1 MCDDPKKKSS
11 QNLTDASDMSTPTT
25 NSRQPDV
32 SSHAHRL
39 GHRAQYVSISRTPTA
54 VIARVVTPAI
64 GQREAPI
71 VETEILDALVD
82 SPSSSKWLVMDLSA
96 VSVLSSMGLGMCVEL
111 RRHAKERKMRT
122 ALFGLNGHLRD
133 LFRMMKVDR
142 LYKTVHSKDD
152 LRKITNS

>member
-1 MCDDPKKKSS
+1 MLVGKPWSLAK
-11 QNLTDASDMSTPTT
+11 
-25 NSRQPDV
+25 
-32 SSHAHRL
+32 
-39 GHRAQYVSISRTPTA
+39 SRT
-54 VIARVVTPAI
+54 RVYV
-64 GQREAPI
+64 
-71 VETEILDALVD
+71 
-82 SPSSSKWLVMDLSA
+82 
-96 VSVLSSMGLGMCVEL
+96 GLGMCVEL

>member
-1 MCDDPKKKSS
+1 MCDDPKHKPGFDP
-11 QNLTDASDMSTPTT
+11 TDATGMSTPTT
-25 NSRQPDV
+25 NSRHPVV
-32 SSHAHRL
+32 STDSH
-39 GHRAQYVSISRTPTA
+39 GTGSRAQYVSISRTPKA
-54 VIARVVTPAI
+54 VVARVVTPAI

-71 VETEILDALVD
+71 VESEILDALAD
-82 SPSSSKWLVMDLSA
+82 SPGDCKWLVMDLSA

-152 LRKITNS
+152 LRKLTT

>member
-1 MCDDPKKKSS
+1 M
-11 QNLTDASDMSTPTT
+11 
-25 NSRQPDV
+25 
-32 SSHAHRL
+32 
-39 GHRAQYVSISRTPTA
+39 
-54 VIARVVTPAI
+54 IARVVAPAI

-71 VETEILDALVD
+71 VETEVLDALAD
-82 SPSSSKWLVMDLSA
+82 SPNECKWLVMDLSA

-111 RRHAKERKMRT
+111 RRHAKEQKMRT

-152 LRKITNS
+152 LRKLTNR

>member
-1 MCDDPKKKSS
+1 
-11 QNLTDASDMSTPTT
+11 MSIPTT
-25 NSRQPDV
+25 NSRQPVD
-32 SSHAHRL
+32 STTAHRPAT
-39 GHRAQYVSISRTPTA
+39 RAQYVSISRTPTS

-71 VETEILDALVD
+71 VETEILDALAD
-82 SPSSSKWLVMDLSA
+82 GPSGCKWLVMGLSA

-152 LRKITNS
+152 LRKLTG